1 MKRLGVV
8 AVLLACGAYG
18 SLLYA
23 QARPAITGIA
33 FFQGYAADLDASAK
47 LYSGDMGFARTKAGA
62 DDVYSVNASQ
72 WFQMTPLKGEEH
84 ASRMAAVGFTTRD
97 VKGLSAYLTAHGQT
111 VIPMPEPG
119 RIGVNDPEGN
129 LVVFVQAGSGHP
141 GSNEPAPKATSHR
154 IIHVGFV
161 VKSAEAEDKFYRQLL
176 GFKPYW
182 HGGQTDAR
190 TDYVSLQVP
199 DGTDWLEY
207 MLNNTRTDLRQIG
220 VMDHFSLGTA
230 KMDTVVAQLAA
241 NGCTD
246 ANCKKTQHGRDGK
259 IQLNLFD
266 PDLTRIEYMEFKPV
280 DTPCCSAFTG
290 KHPSEVEEQ

>member
-1 MKRLGVV
+1 MNKPALLSL
-8 AVLLACGAYG
+8 ALACCHAL
-18 SLLYA
+18 SA
-23 QARPAITGIA
+23 QSRPAITGIA
-33 FFQGYAADLDASAK
+33 FFEGYAADQDASAK
-47 LYSGDMGFARTKAGA
+47 LYSDSMGFVRTKAGT
-62 DDVYSVNASQ
+62 DDIYSVNSSQ
-72 WFQMTPLKGEEH
+72 WFATTPLGSEQH

-97 VKGLSAYLTAHGQT
+97 AKGMEAYLRAHGQA
-111 VIPMPEPG
+111 ILPMKEPG
-119 RIGVNDPEGN
+119 RFGVKDPEGN
-129 LVVFVQAGSGHP
+129 LIVFVQAGSGHP
-141 GSNEPAPKATSHR
+141 GSNTPAPKATSHR

-161 VKSAEAEDKFYRQLL
+161 VKDASAEDKFYRDLL

-207 MLNNTRTDLRQIG
+207 MLNNPSPSLRQLG
-220 VMDHFSLGTA
+220 VMDHFSLGTVQ
-230 KMDTVVAQLAA
+230 MEDVVAKLAA

-280 DTPCCSAFTG
+280 DTPCCSPFTG